1 MAHIHSV
8 YDSDTHF
15 SINPITRQFKNEGSA
30 KAKVSQFDH
39 NSERFTFEIP
49 RYIADGHDMSLC
61 NSVQVH
67 FLNLNPQTKEKRDGF
82 YVVDD
87 LQISPED
94 DNTVICSWLIA
105 KSATQLEGKL
115 NFLIRFSCVADDGTI
130 EFVWNT
136 AIYTDI
142 AVSSGIYNGD
152 ADDEEYI
159 DILKQWEIGFNNRL
173 DAVVSYDAQEV
184 TDEQRQQARENI
196 GAASKEDLEGLNF
209 MPPEGDPEAEV
220 RFDVAHAQM
229 MTAPEFVIADPE
241 KSTESILLTKE
252 GAEEDEEPRKAVML
266 TDLLG
271 NPVILSNVANPE
283 VGTDAA
289 NMSWVNKE
297 VTEQSKY
304 ILGIME
310 DKRIKV
316 SGAEVGQLLKVSA
329 VDEDGVPT
337 AWKSANNSLPP
348 WKHLRTVTIP
358 EDITTDM
365 SGVIFYESSDGTGIN
380 FGFDTDKDGNSFAV
394 NELFIYCEARNSAP
408 GTGTMTAV
416 LYPLGSANS
425 TGYHYITGMNIGCAE
440 ASTHQTIM
448 CAKCHIIGA
457 AGGYI
462 FGWGVSG
469 QSITP
474 QSATRQFGVNIP
486 VPFRSVRL
494 LPTYNAT
501 CGFLPGSK
509 FSFYGR

>member
-8 YDSDTHF
+8 YDTDSHF

-142 AVSSGIYNGD
+142 SVASGIYNGN
-152 ADDEEYI
+152 ADDEEYV

-173 DAVVSYDAQEV
+173 DAVVSYDAQDV
-184 TDEQRQQARENI
+184 TDEQKEQARENI

-209 MPPEGDPEAEV
+209 MPPEGDPDAEV

-252 GAEEDEEPRKAVML
+252 GAEEGEEPRKAVML
-266 TDLLG
+266 TDPLG
-271 NPVILSNVANPE
+271 NPAILANVATPE
-283 VGTDAA
+283 KGTDAA

-316 SGAEVGQLLKVSA
+316 DGAEVGQLLKVSA
-329 VDEDGVPT
+329 VDESGVPT
-337 AWKSANNSLPP
+337 AWETANPSAGPYRLIR
-348 WKHLRTVTIP
+348 KVVIP
-358 EDITTDM
+358 EDITTDTSGVNFAEQEKGGILFGFNTDEKGNPFSLTEFFLLYSAAAPES
-365 SGVIFYESSDGTGIN
+365 SGVIAFANSSYPGYNHSSGYSMNMRVGANGSKTIGMI
-380 FGFDTDKDGNSFAV
+380 GFFNKFLVRGSGSNAASAV
-394 NELFIYCEARNSAP
+394 IERCIGAYLER
-408 GTGTMTAV
+408 MTAFGC
-416 LYPLGSANS
+416 YQANA
-425 TGYHYITGMNIGCAE
+425 N
-440 ASTHQTIM
+440 
-448 CAKCHIIGA
+448 
-457 AGGYI
+457 
-462 FGWGVSG
+462 GV
-469 QSITP
+469 
-474 QSATRQFGVNIP
+474 
-486 VPFRSVRL
+486 
-494 LPTYNAT
+494 
-501 CGFLPGSK
+501 GFVPGST
-509 FSFYGR
+509 FELYGR